1 MKKIEQGKFYL
12 VKYTDNYK
20 DTVIETSKVLK
31 PSRYYFTKD
40 GRQVFVIKRLTFKYT
55 FEDIDNVR
63 VMMEDYDVGTVQHN
77 LCMRMVKAFNQP
89 TPAVRFSQEEREI
102 LSYIYWENHN
112 IRESDKKTL
121 RKILGIKE

>member
-1 MKKIEQGKFYL
+1 MKRIEQGKFYL

-20 DTVIETSKVLK
+20 ETVLETGKVLK

-77 LCMRMVKAFNQP
+77 LCMRMVKAFNQQ

-102 LSYIYWENHN
+102 LSYIYYENPY

>member
-12 VKYTDNYK
+12 VKYVDDFTE
-20 DTVIETSKVLK
+20 TVLETSKVLK

-40 GRQVFVIKRLTFKYT
+40 GRQVFIVKKLTFKYT

-63 VMMEDYDVGTVQHN
+63 VMMEDYDIGTVQYN
-77 LCMRMVKAFNQP
+77 LCKRMAKAFDQP

-102 LSYIYWENHN
+102 LSYVYWENPYTT
-112 IRESDKKTL
+112 ESHKKTL